1 MDEIE
6 IISTKDNNEK
16 VSNLSVVELKAYKKE
31 LLGMIEFIENE
42 IKKRQNERKI
52 AEKLFKE

>member
-16 VSNLSVVELKAYKKE
+16 VYNLSVEELKAYKKE
-31 LLGMIEFIENE
+31 LLGMIEYIEW
-42 IKKRQNERKI
+42 
-52 AEKLFKE
+52 LFRCFT

>member
-16 VSNLSVVELKAYKKE
+16 VSNLSVEELKAYKKE